1 MKLIKEFTDDIWEN
15 CNDELVAKMISIED
29 KISIRDKINK
39 LNNNEMLYIFQ
50 LILKSNEKYT
60 ENQNGVFIDLNT
72 FQYETLI
79 EITNYLDAVFESK
92 NDNQVQILIKK

>member
-1 MKLIKEFTDDIWEN
+1 MKSIKDFTNDIWEN
-15 CNDELVAKMISIED
+15 CTNELVDKMISIQD

-39 LNNNEMLYIFQ
+39 LNKNEMLYIFQ

-72 FQYETLI
+72 FKYETLI
-79 EITNYLDAVFESK
+79 EIITYLDTVFESK
-92 NDNQVQILIKK
+92 NESKVQILIKK